1 MQEYECLNDLV
12 GSYVNTLLQQLMIHA
27 TLPSDFMEDCVRFL
41 NRKVVPA
48 EQIQPFSRLILDG
61 LPKDLDEAD
70 FRKELQK
77 VGVGKE

>member
-1 MQEYECLNDLV
+1 MNNLV

-27 TLPSDFMEDCVRFL
+27 TLSSDFMEDCVSFL

-77 VGVGKE
+77 IGVGKE